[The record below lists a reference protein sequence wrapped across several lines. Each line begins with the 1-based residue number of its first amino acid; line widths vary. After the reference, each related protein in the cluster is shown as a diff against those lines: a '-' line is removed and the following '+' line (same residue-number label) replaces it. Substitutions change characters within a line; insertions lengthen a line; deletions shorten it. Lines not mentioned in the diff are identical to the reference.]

1 MPLGPWESQTQLLDR
16 QFQEKLLFEQA
27 KISLKN
33 FQLWLF
39 RGNNQIF
46 SQQTNFKDMVDV

>member
-1 MPLGPWESQTQLLDR
+1 MSPRQNLEAYAPESLGKSNPA
-16 QFQEKLLFEQA
+16 FEQA